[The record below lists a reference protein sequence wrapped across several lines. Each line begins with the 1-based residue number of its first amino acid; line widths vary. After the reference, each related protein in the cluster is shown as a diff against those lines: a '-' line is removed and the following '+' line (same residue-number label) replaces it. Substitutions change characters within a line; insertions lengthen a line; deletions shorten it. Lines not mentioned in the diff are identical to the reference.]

1 MLAFLTADSPH
12 RAHRKPE
19 RWTGELAD
27 ADLQKVAG
35 AGETCVA
42 TVAVAVDDC
51 ERPDEWRGGGR
62 DRTRADAVL
71 ETAALPLSYTPSERS
86 VIPGRREASPQ
97 SMLTVRGMDW
107 RCPRCP
113 GPGWTAQKWSLGTE
127 SNRRPPDS
135 HSGVLATE
143 LPQGLVP
150 VG

>member
-1 MLAFLTADSPH
+1 MNVQIS
-12 RAHRKPE
+12 
-19 RWTGELAD
+19 
-27 ADLQKVAG
+27 G
-35 AGETCVA
+35 AGEPTSGVIQ
-42 TVAVAVDDC
+42 DG
-51 ERPDEWRGGGR
+51 GGGR

-113 GPGWTAQKWSLGTE
+113 GPGWTAQKWSLGAE

-143 LPQGLVP
+143 LPQGIGAGGLI
-150 VG
+150 